1 MILTV
6 TPNPSLDRTYELPG
20 LTRGAV
26 LRATADRVDPGGKGV
41 NVSRAVAAAGHRTV
55 AVAPLGGPEGALL
68 ARLLGEHGIEAVGVP
83 IVGSTRVN
91 IALVEP
97 DGTLTKVNAAGPEIS
112 TAEAERL
119 LDTVRARSAGAD
131 WIACCGSL
139 PRGLPPE
146 WYAELVARSHRA
158 GVRIALD
165 TSGAALMAALPQRPD
180 VIKPNTQELTEAV
193 GRQLATVGDALEAAR
208 ELCELGA
215 RSVLAS
221 LGPVG
226 QLLVE
231 PAGAHFAGA
240 RVECVRSDVGA
251 GDASLAGFL
260 SAGGTGREA
269 LSAAVAHGAAA
280 VQLPGSAMPTPADLD
295 PSSVLATGDI
305 PVDLA
310 LTGQAP

>member
-68 ARLLGEHGIEAVGVP
+68 ARLLGEHGIESAGVP
-83 IVGSTRVN
+83 IAGSTRVN
-91 IALVEP
+91 VTLVEP
-97 DGTLTKVNAAGPEIS
+97 DGTLTKVNAAGPELAP
-112 TAEAERL
+112 AEAERL
-119 LDTVRARSAGAD
+119 LETVRTRSAGAD

-139 PRGLPPE
+139 PRGLPPR

-165 TSGAALMAALPQRPD
+165 TSGAALVAALGERPD
-180 VIKPNTQELTEAV
+180 VIKPNVQELAEAV
-193 GRQLATVGDALEAAR
+193 GRPLATVGDALKAAQ

-221 LGPVG
+221 LGAVG

-231 PAGAHFAGA
+231 PSGAHFAVA
-240 RVECVRSDVGA
+240 RVDAVRSDVGA

-260 SAGGTGREA
+260 SAGGTGRAA

-295 PSSVLATGDI
+295 PSAVVITADI
-305 PVDLA
+305 PLDLA
-310 LTGQAP
+310 LTQQAA

>member
-20 LTRGAV
+20 LTRGSV

-68 ARLLGEHGIEAVGVP
+68 AQLLEEHAIEAAGVP
-83 IVGSTRVN
+83 IAGSTRINVT
-91 IALVEP
+91 LVEP
-97 DGTLTKVNAAGPEIS
+97 DGTLTKVNAAGPEIAP
-112 TAEAERL
+112 AEAERL
-119 LDTVRARSAGAD
+119 LDTVRDRSSGAD

-139 PRGLPPE
+139 PRGLPPQ
-146 WYAELVARSHRA
+146 WYAELVASSHRA

-165 TSGAALMAALPQRPD
+165 TSGAALLAALGERPD
-180 VIKPNTQELTEAV
+180 VIKPNVQELAEAV
-193 GRQLATVGDALEAAR
+193 GRPLATVGDALKAAQ
-208 ELCELGA
+208 ELCGLGA

-221 LGPVG
+221 LGAVG

-231 PAGAHFAGA
+231 PSGAHFAVA
-240 RVECVRSDVGA
+240 RVEAVRSDVGA

-260 SAGGTGREA
+260 SAGGTGRAA

-280 VQLPGSAMPTPADLD
+280 VQLPGSVMPTPADLD
-295 PSSVLATGDI
+295 PSAVTATADI
-305 PVDLA
+305 PMDLV
-310 LTGQAP
+310 LTERAP